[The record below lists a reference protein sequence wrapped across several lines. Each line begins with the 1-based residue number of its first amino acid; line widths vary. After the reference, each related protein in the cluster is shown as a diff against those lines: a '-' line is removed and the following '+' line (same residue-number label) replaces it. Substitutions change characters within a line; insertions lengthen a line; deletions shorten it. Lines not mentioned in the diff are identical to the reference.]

1 MANHR
6 SALKR
11 FQQSEKRRIHNKI
24 YRTRARSYV
33 KKARAVIA
41 GGNDLEAAKAATAAA
56 VRDLDMAASRGTIH
70 PNNAAR
76 RKSRLMKQLAALEAQ
91 SK

>member
-11 FQQSEKRRIHNKI
+11 FRQSEKRRIHNRI
-24 YRTRARSYV
+24 FRTRARTFV
-33 KKARAVIA
+33 KKARAAIA
-41 GGNDLEAAKAATAAA
+41 SGTDLDAAKEATRAA